1 MNEYARMYMCASHI
15 LVSYSIFSEGLANR
29 TVYNFINEFYRHTL
43 QAQADR
49 SQWLSDI
56 ESCSIDH

>member
-1 MNEYARMYMCASHI
+1 MSTRKCACVLSHI
-15 LVSYSIFSEGLANR
+15 LALHSIFSEGLANT
-29 TVYNFINEFYRHTL
+29 TVYNFINEFYWHTL

-56 ESCSIDH
+56 ENCSIDR